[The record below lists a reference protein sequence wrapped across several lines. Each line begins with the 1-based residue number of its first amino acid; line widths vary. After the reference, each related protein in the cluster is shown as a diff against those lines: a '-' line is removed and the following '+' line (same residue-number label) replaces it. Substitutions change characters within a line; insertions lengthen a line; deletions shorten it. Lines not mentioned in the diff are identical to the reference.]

1 MATTDDLLRELTE
14 MKERLAAAEA
24 RIAELD
30 GGRQAPLPVDGL
42 APRRGDLSVVPA
54 EVAPADV
61 VVDEEPRATDR
72 RGLLKGAGIAA
83 GAAAV
88 ALGATVV
95 TASPAAA
102 ADGDPMTLGILNNQ
116 ANSPTKSYNSSSN
129 THLFQFVDDPGV
141 SASTSNGYASLT
153 GAASAIPFGVAGY
166 SGTAFGSGV
175 YGESNGI
182 GGIAVKANASG
193 TNSTGVQATGGSTGV
208 YVVMPTVPNTVG
220 VQVAGGAAGIKVGSV
235 GRGISIDNTTTPLH
249 IGPGSGTSAPSAAA
263 LLGDVY
269 ADSNGVLYYCTA
281 AGTPGTWVR
290 LTGPGTAGAF
300 TAISPMRVYDS
311 RRTVGRLSAG
321 QTRVVS
327 VADGINPTSGA
338 VTTPNLVAAG
348 ASAIQYNLSIVD
360 TVGNGYLQV
369 SPGDATTVTSS
380 SINWTASGQVLNNG
394 LVVKLDGSR
403 QVKVFAM
410 FGATNFIIDVLG
422 YYL

>member
-30 GGRQAPLPVDGL
+30 TVRQAPLPDDEPVH
-42 APRRGDLSVVPA
+42 RRGDLAAVPDHVAAA
-54 EVAPADV
+54 EE
-61 VVDEEPRATDR
+61 VDDPQPRATDR

-83 GAAAV
+83 GAAVAAV
-88 ALGATVV
+88 GATVA

-102 ADGDPMTLGILNNQ
+102 ANGDPLTLGVTNNQ
-116 ANSPTKSYNSSSN
+116 ATSPTKSYNASST

-141 SASTSNGYASLT
+141 TPSTSNGYAALA
-153 GAASAIPFGVAGY
+153 GAASAIPI
-166 SGTAFGSGV
+166 GTAGFSSSNFGSGV
-175 YGESNGI
+175 YGEATGT
-182 GGIAVKANASG
+182 GGIAVWANASG

-208 YVVMPTVPNTVG
+208 YVLMPTVPNTVG
-220 VQVAGGAAGIKVGSV
+220 VQVAGGAAGIAVGSV

-263 LLGDVY
+263 LLGDIY

-300 TAISPMRVYDS
+300 TAITPTRVYDS
-311 RRTVGRLSAG
+311 RISGGRLSNG

-327 VADGINPTSGA
+327 VANGINVSSGV
-338 VTTPNLVAAG
+338 VTTPDLVPAG
-348 ASAIQYNLSIVD
+348 ATAIQYNLTVVD
-360 TVGNGYLQV
+360 TTGSGYLQV
-369 SPGDATTVTSS
+369 APGDASAITSS
-380 SINWTASGQVLNNG
+380 SINWTATGQIIANG
-394 LVVKLDGSR
+394 LMVKIDASR
-403 QVKVFAM
+403 QVKAFAM
-410 FGATNFIIDVLG
+410 IGSTNFILDVLG

>member
-24 RIAELD
+24 RISELD
-30 GGRQAPLPVDGL
+30 GGRQAPLPVDEV
-42 APRRGDLSVVPA
+42 APRRGDLSAVPA
-54 EVAPADV
+54 ESATADEAC
-61 VVDEEPRATDR
+61 EERTRATDR

-83 GAAAV
+83 GAAAA
-88 ALGATVV
+88 ALGATVA

-102 ADGDPMTLGILNNQ
+102 ANGDALTLGTTDNR
-116 ANSPTKSYNSSSN
+116 ATSSTKSYNGSSN
-129 THLFQFVDDPGV
+129 THLFQFTDGVDV
-141 SASTSNGYASLT
+141 TASDSNGFASLT
-153 GAASAIPFGVAGY
+153 GAATAIPYGVAGY
-166 SGTAFGSGV
+166 GGLFSLAGV
-175 YGESNGI
+175 YAEATGDSAVGLRAQGLGANGV
-182 GGIAVKANASG
+182 GVRASG
-193 TNSTGVQATGGSTGV
+193 DTIGVDVLMSVLAPNATCIRTS
-208 YVVMPTVPNTVG
+208 
-220 VQVAGGAAGIKVGSV
+220 GAL
-235 GRGISIDNTTTPLH
+235 RGISVTNTYFPLSLYTNASLA
-249 IGPGSGTSAPSAAA
+249 GPPSGSVAAF
-263 LLGDVY
+263 LGDVY
-269 ADSNGVLYYCTA
+269 TDSDGVLYYCTA

-338 VTTPNLVAAG
+338 VTTPNLVPAG

-422 YYL
+422 YYI